1 MINCSDADWLHI
13 DIMDGV
19 FVPNLS
25 FGFPILHAIKD
36 IVTKP
41 LDVHLMIV
49 DPMKYVKELSDI
61 GVSIMN
67 IHYEA
72 VTHLNRAIST
82 IKDYGMKAAVT
93 LNPHTPVEVLRDII
107 NDVDMVLLMSVN
119 PGYGGQRF
127 INRTVDKLVRLK
139 KLIKEESSDTIIE
152 IDGGVDNVT
161 GRLLVENGAD
171 VLVAGSYVFS
181 NENPLMAIKKLKS
194 LDSPNS

>member
-1 MINCSDADWLHI
+1 MGVIVSPSLLSANFRNLEKDIQMINCSDADWLHI

-161 GRLLVENGAD
+161 GRLLVENGAES
-171 VLVAGSYVFS
+171 GGR
-181 NENPLMAIKKLKS
+181 
-194 LDSPNS
+194 